1 MWMIVEEMWSRD
13 GQRVLVALYRSE
25 LYDDV
30 ETACEEAQR
39 MSKESSQDVV
49 YEVTEIANDSRIP
62 TGIRYCQGV
71 QSPIMPGPTGTCLN

>member
-13 GQRVLVALYRSE
+13 GQRVLVALYRAE

-39 MSKESSQDVV
+39 MSKGSRQDVV
-49 YEVTEIANDSRIP
+49 YEVTEIAGDTRRP
-62 TGIRYCQGV
+62 TGIRYCQGTQAPRSLDV
-71 QSPIMPGPTGTCLN
+71 ACTRLN